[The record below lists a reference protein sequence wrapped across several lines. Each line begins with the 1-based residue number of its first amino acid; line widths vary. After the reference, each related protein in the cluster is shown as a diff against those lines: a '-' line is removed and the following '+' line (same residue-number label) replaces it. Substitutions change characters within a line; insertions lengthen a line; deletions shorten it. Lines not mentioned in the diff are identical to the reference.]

1 MYKYLYPNVQES
13 KKSTI
18 YFYSAKSEY
27 NFLLLTQ
34 KIYQSTPQLRTQL
47 GALPKRDGL
56 QLNYFLH
63 LLLTHCATRICAL
76 QEKELFLR
84 QRKCRFGC
92 EAAIDLLTYSTLFLC
107 FVRQYRIEYKAV
119 TMWYALLQSAVIM
132 STSMQNTI
140 NITPL

>member
-1 MYKYLYPNVQES
+1 M
-13 KKSTI
+13 
-18 YFYSAKSEY
+18 
-27 NFLLLTQ
+27 
-34 KIYQSTPQLRTQL
+34 

-56 QLNYFLH
+56 LLNYFLH
-63 LLLTHCATRICAL
+63 LLLTHCATRICTL

-119 TMWYALLQSAVIM
+119 TMWYALL
-132 STSMQNTI
+132 
-140 NITPL
+140 